1 MKTYSL
7 NSLAESF
14 EIDRS
19 TMVRALKNTLPDAEV
34 TRGRP
39 TWKISSAARALEQHR
54 RKTGNS
60 AGNSDSARDG
70 YNPIDPKLQSLYSQ
84 LDIAEATLRALQ
96 TLAKRRAFAITSL
109 RPIIDAAQRMQHVV
123 GEVNGQDPEVTGLF
137 SDKLYMLALRGLEKP
152 CGWTQSETWN
162 AMNVVA
168 GRD

>member
-39 TWKISSAARALEQHR
+39 TWKIASAARALEQHR

-60 AGNSDSARDG
+60 ADNNDSANQG
-70 YNPIDPKLQSLYSQ
+70 YSPIEARLQSLFSQ
-84 LDIAEATLRALQ
+84 LHAAEVTLR
-96 TLAKRRAFAITSL
+96 TLPTLIKRRAFAINSL
-109 RPIIDAAQRMQHVV
+109 RPIIDETQRTQQFV
-123 GEVNGQDPEVTGLF
+123 GKSNGQDPEFAGLI
-137 SDKLYMLALRGLEKP
+137 SDKLYMLALRGLEEP
-152 CGWTQSETWN
+152 CQWTMNETWA
-162 AMNVVA
+162 AMSVET
-168 GRD
+168 D